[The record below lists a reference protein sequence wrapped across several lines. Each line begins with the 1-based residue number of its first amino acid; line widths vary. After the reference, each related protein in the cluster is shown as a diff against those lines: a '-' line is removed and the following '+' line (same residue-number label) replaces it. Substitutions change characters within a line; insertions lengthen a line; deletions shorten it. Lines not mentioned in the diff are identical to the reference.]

1 MTDDL
6 TELDDQISQ
15 WREYIR
21 RSQTIAPADVA
32 EMEDHLRGQ
41 IDDLTGTGLTTDEA
55 FLIAVKRMG
64 TVDEISRE
72 FAREHA
78 ERLWKQ
84 LVLTPTTGTDSS
96 GAGRHL
102 VSALVFA
109 IAAAVTVKS
118 AATWLDDDVLAR
130 NLGLIV
136 LPFVTGYLAWTRRLG
151 AQVLAAA
158 VATYAIA
165 ALAMNLYPWRPSA
178 YTAESTTEILAA
190 THVPILLW
198 LVVGIAYVGGQWQS
212 GTRRMDFIR
221 FTGEWIVYL
230 ALLALGGIVMTGLTI
245 ASFTTLGVTD
255 EDTIAS
261 WIIPLGAAGA
271 TVVAAWLVEAKQAVV
286 ENIAPVL
293 TKVFTPITLLL
304 LIALLVALIVRHDFA
319 DLDRDLLIIVD
330 LILALVLGLVL
341 YAVSAR
347 DPLAEPGLFDRLQ
360 LVLLAVALATDAVL
374 LVAMITRIADAGFT
388 ANKLAALGMNLV
400 LLVNLIGSTRL
411 LARFN
416 RSAGAFSAL
425 ERWQTAYLPVYGIW
439 AAFVV
444 LALPPI
450 FGFA

>member
-1 MTDDL
+1 MTGDAN
-6 TELDDQISQ
+6 ELEDQIGQ
-15 WREYIR
+15 WRQYVQ
-21 RSQTIAPADVA
+21 RSQTIAPADVT

-41 IDDLTGTGLTTDEA
+41 IDDLTGTGLAPDEA
-55 FLIAVKRMG
+55 FLVAVKRMG
-64 TVDEISRE
+64 SVDEISRE

-84 LVLTPTTGTDSS
+84 LVLTGANGTASP
-96 GAGRHL
+96 GIGRNL
-102 VSALVFA
+102 LAALGFA
-109 IAAAVTVKS
+109 IAAAVAVKS
-118 AATWLDDDVLAR
+118 AATWLDGEVLGR

-151 AQVLAAA
+151 LGAIAA
-158 VATYAIA
+158 VGATYAIA
-165 ALAMNLYPWRPSA
+165 ALAMNLYPWSSTVHAPEA
-178 YTAESTTEILAA
+178 TTEILAG
-190 THVPILLW
+190 THLPILLW
-198 LVVGIAYVGGQWQS
+198 LLAGVAYVGGQWRS
-212 GTRRMDFIR
+212 HARRMDFIR
-221 FTGEWIVYL
+221 FTGELVVYL
-230 ALLALGGIVMTGLTI
+230 ALLALGGIVVTGLTI
-245 ASFTTLGVTD
+245 ASFTTLRVTN

-261 WIIPLGAAGA
+261 WIIPIGAAGA
-271 TVVAAWLVEAKQAVV
+271 TVIAAWLVEAKQAVV

-304 LIALLVALIVRHDFA
+304 LIALLAALAARREFA

-347 DPLAEPGLFDRLQ
+347 DPLAEPELFDRLQ
-360 LVLLAVALATDAVL
+360 FVLLAVALATDAVL

-416 RSAGAFSAL
+416 RGASPFSAL
-425 ERWQTAYLPVYGIW
+425 ERWQTAYLPVYGLW

>member
-1 MTDDL
+1 MTDDAN
-6 TELDDQISQ
+6 ELDDQISE
-15 WREYIR
+15 WRHYVQ
-21 RSQTIAPADVA
+21 RSQTIAPDDVA

-41 IDDLTGTGLTTDEA
+41 IEDLTGTGLAADEA

-64 TVDEISRE
+64 SVDEISRE

-84 LVLTPTTGTDSS
+84 LVLTGASS
-96 GAGRHL
+96 AEAPGVGRNL
-102 VSALVFA
+102 VVALCFGV
-109 IAAAVTVKS
+109 AAAAALKS
-118 AATWLDDDVLAR
+118 AVTWLEGEAFGR
-130 NLGLIV
+130 NLALIV

-151 AQVLAAA
+151 AG
-158 VATYAIA
+158 AIA
-165 ALAMNLYPWRPSA
+165 AAAGAYTVAVLAMNLFPWPSTA
-178 YTAESTTEILAA
+178 YGPESTTEILAA
-190 THVPILLW
+190 THLPILLW
-198 LVVGIAYVGGQWQS
+198 LVAGIAYVGGKWRS
-212 GTRRMDFIR
+212 HARRMDFIR

-230 ALLALGGIVMTGLTI
+230 ALLALGGIVVTGLTI
-245 ASFTTLGVTD
+245 ASFTMLGVTD

-261 WIIPLGAAGA
+261 WIIPIGAAGA
-271 TVVAAWLVEAKQAVV
+271 TVIAAWLVEAKQAVV

-304 LIALLVALIVRHDFA
+304 LIALLVALAVRHDFA

-347 DPLAEPGLFDRLQ
+347 DPLAEPQVFDRLQ
-360 LVLLAVALATDAVL
+360 FVLLAVALATDAVL
-374 LVAMITRIADAGFT
+374 LFAMVTRIADAGFT
-388 ANKLAALGMNLV
+388 ANKVAALGMNLV

-416 RSAGAFSAL
+416 RGASPFAAL

-444 LALPPI
+444 FALPPI
-450 FGFA
+450 FSFA

>member
-1 MTDDL
+1 MTDDA

-15 WREYIR
+15 WRHYIQ
-21 RSQTIAPADVA
+21 RSQTIAPADIA

-41 IDDLTGTGLTTDEA
+41 IEDLTGTGLAADEA

-84 LVLTPTTGTDSS
+84 LVLTGVD
-96 GAGRHL
+96 GAASPGIGRNLL
-102 VSALVFA
+102 VALGFA
-109 IAAAVTVKS
+109 IAAAVALKS
-118 AATWLDDDVLAR
+118 AVTWLEGEDLGR
-130 NLGLIV
+130 NLALIV
-136 LPFVTGYLAWTRRLG
+136 LPFVTGYLAWTRRLRVG
-151 AQVLAAA
+151 AVAAA
-158 VATYAIA
+158 AATYSLA
-165 ALAMNLYPWRPSA
+165 ALAMNLYPWRSTLSA
-178 YTAESTTEILAA
+178 PESTTEILAA

-198 LVVGIAYVGGQWQS
+198 LIAGVAYAGGQWRS
-212 GTRRMDFIR
+212 HARRMDFIR
-221 FTGEWIVYL
+221 FTGEWVVYL
-230 ALLALGGIVMTGLTI
+230 ALLALGGIVVTGLTI

-261 WIIPLGAAGA
+261 WIIPIGAAVA
-271 TVVAAWLVEAKQAVV
+271 TVIAAWLVEAKQAVV

-293 TKVFTPITLLL
+293 TKVFTPVTLLL
-304 LIALLVALIVRHDFA
+304 LVALLTALIVRLDFA

-347 DPLAEPGLFDRLQ
+347 DPLAEPDLFDRLQ
-360 LVLLAVALATDAVL
+360 LVLLIVALATDAVL
-374 LVAMITRIADAGFT
+374 LVAMVTRIADAGFT
-388 ANKLAALGMNLV
+388 ANKIAALGMNLV
-400 LLVNLIGSTRL
+400 LLANLIGSTRL

-416 RSAGAFSAL
+416 RGASPFSAL
-425 ERWQTAYLPVYGIW
+425 ERWQTTYLPVYGLW